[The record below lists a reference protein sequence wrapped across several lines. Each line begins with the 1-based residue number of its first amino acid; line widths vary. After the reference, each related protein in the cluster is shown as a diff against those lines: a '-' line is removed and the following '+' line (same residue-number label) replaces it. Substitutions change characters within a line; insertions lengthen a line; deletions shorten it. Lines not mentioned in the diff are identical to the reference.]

1 MGTIKKREVLYPG
14 PNSWHRY
21 ETRGINP
28 PASFITHFDQKSKWV
43 PFAGTQVTESESHT
57 AFKRFRSHQGDFV
70 SFDGDVGGDFTTQ
83 KSYVESPAVP
93 EAKLRSTGWYT
104 PFVGAKYEERHS
116 SSDAILPLLPASM
129 PFPPSGR
136 SSDSALAVFG
146 STAIA
151 RCAPSN
157 NVASLSASLRELYT
171 EGIPHILGHSFWK
184 ARTRPIRKAHK
195 ATGEEYLNVQFG
207 WKPLVGDIKSFA
219 SGVSRFSDKYKQVA
233 RDNGKVVRR
242 RYEFPSTH
250 SEQVTKIVS
259 SGPTLVG
266 NYDNTSLY
274 TFLGGSRDVY
284 KVRQTTQ
291 RRWFSGAFTYYIPNL
306 DESIE
311 SYSNF
316 ATKLLGLDLNPET
329 LWEMAPW
336 SWAVDWFTNA
346 GDVIHNVNAWSSD
359 GLVLKYGYIMEH
371 TIVRDIYTWVG
382 DTRFKPDT
390 VYPDVVV
397 LVTETKLRRR
407 ATPFGFG
414 LTFSSL
420 TKRQKAIAAAL
431 GLTRL

>member
-1 MGTIKKREVLYPG
+1 
-14 PNSWHRY
+14 
-21 ETRGINP
+21 
-28 PASFITHFDQKSKWV
+28 
-43 PFAGTQVTESESHT
+43 
-57 AFKRFRSHQGDFV
+57 
-70 SFDGDVGGDFTTQ
+70 
-83 KSYVESPAVP
+83 
-93 EAKLRSTGWYT
+93 
-104 PFVGAKYEERHS
+104 
-116 SSDAILPLLPASM
+116 
-129 PFPPSGR
+129 
-136 SSDSALAVFG
+136 
-146 STAIA
+146 
-151 RCAPSN
+151 
-157 NVASLSASLRELYT
+157 
-171 EGIPHILGHSFWK
+171 
-184 ARTRPIRKAHK
+184 
-195 ATGEEYLNVQFG
+195 
-207 WKPLVGDIKSFA
+207 
-219 SGVSRFSDKYKQVA
+219 
-233 RDNGKVVRR
+233 
-242 RYEFPSTH
+242 
-250 SEQVTKIVS
+250 
-259 SGPTLVG
+259 
-266 NYDNTSLY
+266 
-274 TFLGGSRDVY
+274 
-284 KVRQTTQ
+284 
-291 RRWFSGAFTYYIPNL
+291 L